1 LDLSGYPQG
10 SRVIA
15 RREPLHPGAQQTIE
29 DIDGARF
36 TAFLT
41 DQPDLGLAGRDR
53 CHREHA
59 HVEDRIRGRVVT
71 PGRATCHARRSNATP
86 SGCNWS
92 WSPRT

>member
-41 DQPDLGLAGRDR
+41 DRLTWAWPAGTAAIASTRMSKTGSAD
-53 CHREHA
+53 A
-59 HVEDRIRGRVVT
+59 L
-71 PGRATCHARRSNATP
+71 
-86 SGCNWS
+86 
-92 WSPRT
+92 